1 MAQAPEFKYAPMFQ
15 IQKDDTEYY
24 LLTKDYVSVSEFE
37 GKPILK
43 VAPEGLTAMANAA
56 FRDVS
61 FLLRRSHNLQVAKI
75 LRDPEASDNDKYVA
89 LTFLR
94 NAEVSAKGKLPL
106 CQDTGTAIIHGEKGQ
121 QVWTGFCDEEALA
134 KGVYKTYTEENLR
147 YSQNAPLSMFEE
159 VNTKCNLPAQ
169 IDIEATE
176 GMEYKF
182 LCVTKG
188 GGSANKTYLYQ
199 ETKALLNR
207 EKLIPFMIEKMKS
220 LGTAACPPYHIA
232 FVIGGTSAEKN
243 LLTVKL
249 ASTHYYDNL
258 PTTGDETGRAFRDVE
273 LEKEIL
279 KEAYKIGLGAQFGGK
294 YMAHDVR
301 IIRLPRHGASCP
313 VGLGVSCSADR
324 NIKCKI
330 NKDGIWIEK
339 MDDNPGELIPEEL
352 RQAGEGEVVRVDLNR
367 PMSEVCKQLSQYP
380 VATRLSLNG
389 TIIVGRDI
397 AHAKLKER
405 LDRGEDLPDYIKNHP
420 IYYAGPAKTPAGM
433 ACGSMGPTTANRMD
447 PYVDLFQ
454 EHGGSMSM
462 LAKGNRTQQVTDACK
477 KHGGFYLGSIGGPA
491 AILAQNNIKSIK
503 CVEYPELGMEAIWQ
517 IEVEDFPAFILV
529 DDKGND
535 FFKQMKPCEGCTIL
549 EA

>member
-1 MAQAPEFKYAPMFQ
+1 MANTPEFKYQAPFPLGPD
-15 IQKDDTEYY
+15 KTEYY

-43 VAPEGLTAMANAA
+43 VAKEGLTAMANAA

-75 LRDPEASDNDKYVA
+75 LSDPEASDNDKYVA

-94 NAEVSAKGKLPL
+94 NAEVAAKGKLPF

-121 QVWTGFCDEEALA
+121 QVWTGYCDEEALSL
-134 KGVYKTYTEENLR
+134 GVYKTYTEENLR
-147 YSQNAPLSMFEE
+147 YSQNAPLDMYNE

-176 GMEYKF
+176 GDEYHF

-188 GGSANKTYLYQ
+188 GGSANKTYLFQ
-199 ETKALLNR
+199 ETKALLNPAT
-207 EKLIPFMIEKMKS
+207 LVPFLVEKMKT

-249 ASTHYYDNL
+249 ASTHYYDEL
-258 PTTGDETGRAFRDVE
+258 PTTGNEYGRAFRDVE
-273 LEKEIL
+273 LEKQVLE
-279 KEAYKIGLGAQFGGK
+279 EAYKIGLGAQFGGK
-294 YMAHDVR
+294 YLAHDVR

-313 VGLGVSCSADR
+313 VGMGVSCSADR

-339 MDDNPGELIPEEL
+339 LDDNPTELIPEEL
-352 RQAGEGEVVRVDLNR
+352 REAGEGNAVKIDLNQ
-367 PMSEVCKQLSQYP
+367 PMSKILEELDKYP
-380 VATRLSLNG
+380 VSTRLSLNG

-397 AHAKLKER
+397 AHARLKER
-405 LDRGEDLPDYIKNHP
+405 IDRGEELPQYIKDHP

-433 ACGSMGPTTANRMD
+433 ACGSMGPTTAGRMD

-454 EHGGSMSM
+454 SHGGSMVM
-462 LAKGNRTQQVTDACK
+462 LAKGNRSQAVTDACK

-491 AILAQNNIKSIK
+491 AILAQNNIKSIE
-503 CVEYPELGMEAIWQ
+503 CVEYPELGMEAIWK
-517 IEVEDFPAFILV
+517 IEVQDFPAFILV
-529 DDKGND
+529 DNKGND
-535 FFKQMKPCEGCTIL
+535 FFTQIKKKNC
-549 EA
+549 

>member
-1 MAQAPEFKYAPMFQ
+1 MATPPFHYEPMFQ
-15 IQKDDTEYY
+15 KGPDTTEYY

-43 VAPEGLTAMANAA
+43 VAKEGLTAMANAA

-61 FLLRRSHNLQVAKI
+61 FMLRRSHNEQVAKI
-75 LRDPEASDNDKYVA
+75 LSDPEATDNDKYVA

-94 NAEVSAKGKLPL
+94 NAEVAAKGVLPF

-121 QVWTGFCDEEALA
+121 QVWTGYCDEEALSL
-134 KGVYKTYTEENLR
+134 GVYKTYTEENLR
-147 YSQNAPLSMFEE
+147 YSQNAPLNMYDE

-176 GMEYKF
+176 GMEYEF

-199 ETKALLNR
+199 ETKAILNPGTLVPFLV
-207 EKLIPFMIEKMKS
+207 EKIKT

-232 FVIGGTSAEKN
+232 IVIGGTSAEKN

-249 ASTHYYDNL
+249 ASTRFYDSL
-258 PTTGDETGRAFRDVE
+258 PTTGSEGGRAFRDVE
-273 LEKEIL
+273 LEKEVL
-279 KEAYKIGLGAQFGGK
+279 AAAQNIGLGAQFGGK
-294 YMAHDVR
+294 YLAHDVR

-330 NKDGIWIEK
+330 NKEGIWIEK
-339 MDDNPGELIPEEL
+339 LDSHPGALIPEEL
-352 RQAGEGEVVRVDLNR
+352 RQAGEGDAVKINLNQ
-367 PMSEVCKQLSQYP
+367 PMADILKELDKYP
-380 VATRLSLNG
+380 VSTRLSLNG

-405 LDRGEDLPDYIKNHP
+405 LDRGEDLPQYIKDHP

-433 ACGSMGPTTANRMD
+433 ACGSMGPTTAGRMD
-447 PYVDLFQ
+447 SYVDLFQ
-454 EHGGSMSM
+454 SHGGSMIM
-462 LAKGNRTQQVTDACK
+462 LAKGNRSQQVTDACK
-477 KHGGFYLGSIGGPA
+477 NHGGFYLGSIGGPA
-491 AILAQNNIKSIK
+491 AILAQNNIKSIE
-503 CVEYPELGMEAIWQ
+503 CVEYPELGMEAIWK
-517 IEVEDFPAFILV
+517 IEVENFPAFILV
-529 DDKGND
+529 DNKGND
-535 FFKQMKPCEGCTIL
+535 FFKQIKPRC
-549 EA
+549 

>member
-1 MAQAPEFKYAPMFQ
+1 MATPPFKYQPMFEKG
-15 IQKDDTEYY
+15 KDTTEYY

-37 GKPILK
+37 GNPILK
-43 VAPEGLTAMANAA
+43 IEKEGLTAMANAA

-61 FLLRRSHNLQVAKI
+61 FMLRRSHNEQVAKI
-75 LRDPEASDNDKYVA
+75 LSDPEASENDKYVA

-94 NAEVSAKGKLPL
+94 NAEVASKGVLPF

-121 QVWTGFCDEEALA
+121 QVWTGYFDEEALSL
-134 KGVYKTYTEENLR
+134 GVYKTYTEENLR
-147 YSQNAPLSMFEE
+147 YSQNAPLNMYDE
-159 VNTKCNLPAQ
+159 VNTKGNHPAQ

-176 GMEYKF
+176 GMEYEF

-199 ETKALLNR
+199 ETKAILNPGT
-207 EKLIPFMIEKMKS
+207 LVTVLVEKMKT

-249 ASTHYYDNL
+249 ASTHFYDNL
-258 PTTGDETGRAFRDVE
+258 PTTGNEYGRAFRDIE
-273 LEKEIL
+273 LEKEVL
-279 KEAYKIGLGAQFGGK
+279 AEAHKIGLGAQFGGK
-294 YMAHDVR
+294 YLAHDVR

-330 NKDGIWIEK
+330 NKEGIWIEK
-339 MDDNPGELIPEEL
+339 LDSNPGELIPVEL
-352 RQAGEGEVVRVDLNR
+352 RQAGEGDVVKIDLNR
-367 PMSEVCKQLSQYP
+367 PMPEILKELTKYP

-405 LDRGEDLPDYIKNHP
+405 LDRGEDLPQYIKDHP
-420 IYYAGPAKTPAGM
+420 IYYAGPAKTPEGM
-433 ACGSMGPTTANRMD
+433 ACGSMGPTTAGRMD
-447 PYVDLFQ
+447 SYVELFQ
-454 EHGGSMSM
+454 SHGGSMVM
-462 LAKGNRTQQVTDACK
+462 LAKGNRSQQVTDACK
-477 KHGGFYLGSIGGPA
+477 KYGGFYLGSIGGPA
-491 AILAQNNIKSIK
+491 AILAQNNIKSIEF
-503 CVEYPELGMEAIWQ
+503 VEYPELGMEAIWK
-517 IEVEDFPAFILV
+517 IEVENFPAFILV

-535 FFKQMKPCEGCTIL
+535 FFKQLKPWNCTK
-549 EA
+549 